1 MFGSLR
7 VALVLFLAISTAQI
21 RASVLQHFSDDEIVD
36 FKRLF
41 YAKSVDEP
49 PKVNLRENDES
60 SGFNIHRNNPPKVNI
75 RESDKTPNDKAN
87 WMIESVKNQESESRF
102 LRQVNNSDADTCRRQ
117 TWEIGLLTKALDQRD
132 KSFVN
137 MLDRLKETSH
147 DLHNA
152 REELKVVKQ
161 EADEKV
167 ETCQAGNVPEDTE
180 EDPCYEQKE
189 EIDKL
194 YRWLKSLGGRA
205 EGILNIEAVLEQD
218 MQDVMVLIKEEEQ
231 RIHEALKSC
240 QV

>member
-1 MFGSLR
+1 MYGSLR

-21 RASVLQHFSDDEIVD
+21 RASVVQHFNDDEMVD
-36 FKRLF
+36 FKKFF
-41 YAKSVDEP
+41 YAENVDEP
-49 PKVNLRENDES
+49 PKVNLRENDEP

-102 LRQVNNSDADTCRRQ
+102 LREVNNSDADTCRRQ

-194 YRWLKSLGGRA
+194 YRWLKSLGGRT

-231 RIHEALKSC
+231 RIHEASKSC